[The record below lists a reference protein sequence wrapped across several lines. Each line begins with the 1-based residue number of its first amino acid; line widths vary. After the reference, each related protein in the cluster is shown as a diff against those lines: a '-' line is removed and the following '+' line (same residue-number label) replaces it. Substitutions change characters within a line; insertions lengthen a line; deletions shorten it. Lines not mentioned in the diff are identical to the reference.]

1 MSNEALRRFAAGER
15 CEALAGGRS
24 TRNRRYQPFAKDA
37 EGATARRKR
46 RQSSEHSRAFAGGG
60 LMATLEPIA
69 VTEKQKIFE
78 IIREISA
85 EM

>member
-1 MSNEALRRFAAGER
+1 MSNEALRRFAAGNGVKLWQVA
-15 CEALAGGRS
+15 EALGIADTSLSRKM
-24 TRNRRYQPFAKDA
+24 RK
-37 EGATARRKR
+37 EATARRKR
-46 RQSSEHSRAFAGGG
+46 KNRQNHSRAFAGGG

>member
-1 MSNEALRRFAAGER
+1 MANCG
-15 CEALAGGRS
+15 S
-24 TRNRRYQPFAKDA
+24 TRYRGLQPFAKDA

-46 RQSSEHSRAFAGGG
+46 KNRQNHSRAFAGGG

>member
-1 MSNEALRRFAAGER
+1 
-15 CEALAGGRS
+15 
-24 TRNRRYQPFAKDA
+24 
-37 EGATARRKR
+37 
-46 RQSSEHSRAFAGGG
+46 
-60 LMATLEPIA
+60 MATLEPIA